1 MQIAT
6 IAVGP
11 LVRKRGQKFMAEIT
25 VRRMHFQDFK
35 TGRERSLGGF
45 TPARLHVADIAYA
58 EFVPHQPAG
67 VHCNRARRDD
77 APGLLSARAVG
88 VVDRTIAMPGP
99 LHGSLAAG
107 MSKLNGRY
115 CAIGLDELRYAFQW
129 RNVRVRPDAQIAVGN
144 AA

>member
-1 MQIAT
+1 MQIAA

-11 LVRKRGQKFMAEIT
+11 LVRERRQKLMAEIT

-45 TPARLHVADIAYA
+45 TPARLHAADVVYA
-58 EFVPHQPAG
+58 QFVRHQPAG
-67 VHCNRARRDD
+67 IHCNRARRDN

-107 MSKLNGRY
+107 MSELDGRY
-115 CAIGLDELRYAFQW
+115 CAIGLDELRYAF
-129 RNVRVRPDAQIAVGN
+129 
-144 AA
+144 